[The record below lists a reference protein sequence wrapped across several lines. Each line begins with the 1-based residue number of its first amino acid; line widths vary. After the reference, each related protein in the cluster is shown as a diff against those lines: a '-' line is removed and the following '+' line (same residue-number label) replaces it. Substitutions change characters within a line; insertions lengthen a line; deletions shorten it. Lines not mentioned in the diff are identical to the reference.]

1 MTRRDAASTNG
12 DGRETLVYIPG
23 SASGRVIQR
32 YDGGSPVNSIRPHV
46 LLLGVASERGEC
58 HVALGPVDCCR

>member
-23 SASGRVIQR
+23 SASGRVIQHEWQSTNADWT
-32 YDGGSPVNSIRPHV
+32 DGDIGH
-46 LLLGVASERGEC
+46 
-58 HVALGPVDCCR
+58 